1 MAKNKWD
8 VRKIPKSDK
17 AKRSL
22 YMSPTY
28 MKNLKGKAANI
39 KWVGEK
45 KDGAQSLKSEYEYQQ
60 SSGKNPQVRGRRKQV
75 YKDPISTQSVDVK
88 KRHQSERT
96 KEGGY
101 DTTRYTKVEDKYKHQ
116 LGEGGYAKDK
126 TGEGM
131 VRKIQNK
138 KGKVIKK
145 EYLLNKLKA
154 KEKEKAKKKKTVKQ
168 KITTYE
174 GKKGD
179 TIKPK
184 VKEKKGWRLP
194 TAKEKEES
202 KKTIDFWSKS
212 KKGSGS
218 ISERK
223 QAKRE
228 TDSTV
233 QKQIKSGFGDM
244 LSPSNFEKKKKE
256 QESSFAKKKKQQESS
271 FAEKKRGQESS
282 FEKKKRE
289 MEASFAKKK
298 KSMGG

>member
-1 MAKNKWD
+1 MAKKAWD

-28 MKNLKGKAANI
+28 MKNLKGKAVNT

-88 KRHQSERT
+88 KRHKTKKT

-101 DTTRYTKVEDKYKHQ
+101 DTHRYTKVEDRYKHQ

-126 TGEGM
+126 DGEGF
-131 VRKIQNK
+131 VRETQNK
-138 KGKVIKK
+138 KGKVTKR

-168 KITTYE
+168 KTTTYQ

-179 TIKPK
+179 TMKPK
-184 VKEKKGWRLP
+184 VRKKKYFTNNQTGKKELAPPPGYVP
-194 TAKEKEES
+194 EK
-202 KKTIDFWSKS
+202 
-212 KKGSGS
+212 
-218 ISERK
+218 K

-233 QKQIKSGFGDM
+233 QKQIQSGFGDWA
-244 LSPSNFEKKKKE
+244 SSDDFGKKMK
-256 QESSFAKKKKQQESS
+256 SDFAKKKKSMLS
-271 FAEKKRGQESS
+271 GYGKKKKSMLS
-282 FEKKKRE
+282 DYDKKKRE
-289 MEASFAKKK
+289 MEASYAKKK

>member
-17 AKRSL
+17 ELRSL

-28 MKNLKGKAANI
+28 MKNLKGKAVTT

-88 KRHQSERT
+88 KRHQSEKT

-101 DTTRYTKVEDKYKHQ
+101 DTHRYTKVEDKYKHQ

-126 TGEGM
+126 EGEGF
-131 VRKIQNK
+131 VREIKNK
-138 KGKVIKK
+138 KGKVIKR

-168 KITTYE
+168 KTTTYQ

-179 TIKPK
+179 TMKPK
-184 VKEKKGWRLP
+184 VRKKKYFINNQTGKKELAPPPGYVP
-194 TAKEKEES
+194 EK
-202 KKTIDFWSKS
+202 
-212 KKGSGS
+212 
-218 ISERK
+218 K

-233 QKQIKSGFGDM
+233 QKQIKSGFGDWA
-244 LSPSNFEKKKKE
+244 SSDDFGKKMK
-256 QESSFAKKKKQQESS
+256 SDFAKKKKSMLS
-271 FAEKKRGQESS
+271 GYGKKKKSMLS
-282 FEKKKRE
+282 DYDKKKRE
-289 MEASFAKKK
+289 MEASYAKKK